1 MTDVIICPDNSQLFT
16 NEDGLGDYY
25 HHHHH
30 HTGSFK
36 QSVLL
41 ETQFNNILIL
51 NFPLVKVVSQPTLQ
65 ATVEPKA
72 KVK

>member
-25 HHHHH
+25 HHHH
-30 HTGSFK
+30 TGSFK

-41 ETQFNNILIL
+41 ETHFNNILIL
-51 NFPLVKVVSQPTLQ
+51 NFPLVKVVSQPTLSSDGGAQ
-65 ATVEPKA
+65 SHR
-72 KVK
+72 